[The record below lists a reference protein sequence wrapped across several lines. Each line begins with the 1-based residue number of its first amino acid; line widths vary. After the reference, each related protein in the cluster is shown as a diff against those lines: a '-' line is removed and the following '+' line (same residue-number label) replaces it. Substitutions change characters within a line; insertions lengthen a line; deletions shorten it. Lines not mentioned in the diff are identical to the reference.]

1 MRLQRLQLWLLAGVA
16 ATAPVSVFASEIL
29 LALAAV
35 AFVWRLSRRL
45 TRLPATTVDTP
56 LVAFAV
62 WSLLSACFAASP
74 AVSHADSK
82 KLLLLALFYIALET
96 LADTESREAVLGAVL
111 LGGLS
116 LAALMVLQHHL
127 LGFDRLNHRPSGFL
141 GHYMSASGV
150 TMVVLVIAAARLL
163 FAPPQRPRLRD
174 FRLPGLVLLAV
185 AVVAAFAAAGLGL
198 WPTRLFVAGL
208 AVLAGQLSLH
218 PGEDAAAARAALPL
232 VVLPLAT
239 WGLVV
244 SQTRGAWLGA
254 VVGLCVVA
262 ALRAPR
268 LVVVV
273 AAAVVALLLAHP
285 TALTGRLTV
294 ADASSVDRYYMWQA
308 GIDMIIDRPVFGQGP
323 GMILARYPS
332 YRWPE
337 APNPRAPHL
346 HNNLLQVAAERGLP
360 GLVFFAWWAVGVAAT
375 ALHAA
380 RRARRQR
387 GASAAAVLGSLG
399 MLAAIF
405 AAGLFEYN
413 LGDSEVLML
422 VLLLQAVPFAVARAR
437 AAGAP
442 A

>member
-16 ATAPVSVFASEIL
+16 ATAPVSIFASEIL
-29 LALAAV
+29 LALAAG
-35 AFVWRLSRRL
+35 AFVLRLSRRL
-45 TRLPATTVDTP
+45 ARLPATAVDTP

-82 KLLLLALFYIALET
+82 KLLLLALFYVALET
-96 LADTESREAVLGAVL
+96 LTDAEAREAVLHSVL
-111 LGGLS
+111 LGGLA

-127 LGFDRLNHRPSGFL
+127 LGFDRLNHRPPGFL

-150 TMVVLVIAAARLL
+150 TMVVLVVAAARLL
-163 FAPPQRPRLRD
+163 FAPPPSPRLRD
-174 FRLPGLVLLAV
+174 FRVPGLVMVAV
-185 AVVAAFAAAGLGL
+185 AVVAAFDAAGPGL

-208 AVLAGQLSLH
+208 AVLAGHLSLH
-218 PGEDAAAARAALPL
+218 PGERAAAARAALPL
-232 VVLPLAT
+232 LVVPLAS
-239 WGLVV
+239 WALVV

-254 VVGLCVVA
+254 VVGLCAVA

-268 LVVVV
+268 LLLVV
-273 AAAVVALLLAHP
+273 AAAVLALLLAHP
-285 TALTGRLTV
+285 KELAGRLTV
-294 ADASSVDRYYMWQA
+294 ADASSLDRYYMWQA

-323 GMILARYPS
+323 GMILTRYPS

-360 GLVFFAWWAVGVAAT
+360 GFVFFAWWAVTVAAT
-375 ALHAA
+375 ALAAA
-380 RRARRQR
+380 RAARGER
-387 GASAAAVLGSLG
+387 GASAAAAVGSLG

-413 LGDSEVLML
+413 LGDSEVLLL

-437 AAGAP
+437 PAGAP

>member
-1 MRLQRLQLWLLAGVA
+1 VRLQRLQLWLLAGVA